1 MVWAPADR
9 LAGKVVV
16 RVATPLELATADPK
30 ACGVDSTLNCTVPTN
45 PLAVT
50 VMDPPAVGVEVLA
63 VTVAGT
69 LYWADAVP
77 TDSASTAV
85 KPHKAAR
92 TLVRLEEG
100 GFIMAEPD
108 LSKDA
113 FKCTATGAV
122 AKGDPWWLVTIYREL
137 IDRK

>member
-1 MVWAPADR
+1 MV
-9 LAGKVVV
+9 AGTERNPVPSKSG
-16 RVATPLELATADPK
+16 EH
-30 ACGVDSTLNCTVPTN
+30 STLNCTVPTN

-85 KPHKAAR
+85 KPTNAAR
-92 TLVRLEEG
+92 TLVTLEEG
-100 GFIMAEPD
+100 DFIMAEPD
-108 LSKDA
+108 LSKDDLKYTTTWA
-113 FKCTATGAV
+113 PAMGKSLLA
-122 AKGDPWWLVTIYREL
+122 
-137 IDRK
+137 RKALAGTN